1 MRLLLVEDNAGL
13 CEWLAKLLR
22 SEHYVVDCVTDG
34 ESVLD
39 GTDLGHYDV
48 AIIDL
53 GLPGMSGQ
61 ELIRRLRSRGLTMP
75 VMILTAEDRLSTRV
89 EGLNIG
95 ADDYMTKPFEIEEL
109 DARLKALLRRSRLS
123 MAQELRFGP
132 LIYSLATRNFSI
144 DGEPLAVSQ
153 REHALLEI
161 LLRHSGSTISKE
173 ILVEGMYGM
182 DDEVSPAAIEV
193 NIHRLRKKLE
203 KTPVSIETVRGLGYL
218 LRLAPPP

>member
-1 MRLLLVEDNAGL
+1 MRLLLVEDNAAL
-13 CEWLAKLLR
+13 SEWLAKLLR
-22 SEHYVVDCVTDG
+22 SEHYVVDCVADG
-34 ESVLD
+34 AVALD
-39 GTDLGHYDV
+39 GMDLANYDL

-61 ELIRRLRSRGLTMP
+61 DLIRRLRSRGLAMP

-132 LIYSLATRNFSI
+132 LAYSLTTRNFSI
-144 DGEPLAVSQ
+144 DGEPFAVSQ

-161 LLRHSGSTISKE
+161 LLRHSGATISKE
-173 ILVEGMYGM
+173 ILLEGMYGM
-182 DDEVSPAAIEV
+182 DDEVSPATIEV

-203 KTPVSIETVRGLGYL
+203 NTALSIETVRGLGYL
-218 LRLAPPP
+218 LRLARPI